1 MGYGTIELT
10 VENDSLFAISPS
22 LKLWLNHYHYDTF
35 QPIEV
40 VDGKVDMD
48 ISYNEFLVNFSANSQ
63 GDIESLSAHFEPAIE
78 NPIVFDRK
86 LNKIDIDKET
96 LEKYVGNYELTA
108 DIIVKTYIKGDV
120 LYVFVPGQ
128 PEYELYPITTDK
140 FVFKILDGYKLEF
153 IIDNKGKVIEI
164 SFIQPNGI
172 FNYKKIK

>member
-1 MGYGTIELT
+1 MAQLELT
-10 VENDSLFAISPS
+10 VVENDSLFAISPY

-48 ISYNEFLVNFSANSQ
+48 ISYNQFLVTFSANGQ

-78 NPIVFDRK
+78 NPILFDRK

-96 LEKYVGNYELTA
+96 LEKYVGNYELSA
-108 DIIVKTYIKGDV
+108 DIIVNTYIKGDV

-128 PEYELYPITTDK
+128 PEYELYPIATDK
-140 FVFKILDGYKLEF
+140 FAFKILDGYKLEF
-153 IIDNKGKVIEI
+153 KIDNKEKVIEI

-172 FNYKKIK
+172 FKAKKIK